1 MELRTVV
8 KLYPFCF
15 LSFQR
20 EKQIKEC
27 GEKKIVPLLS
37 SACVR
42 GNSGLNMF
50 IAGIAEEHRS
60 LQMGAFSC
68 EG

>member
-1 MELRTVV
+1 V
-8 KLYPFCF
+8 
-15 LSFQR
+15 
-20 EKQIKEC
+20 EK
-27 GEKKIVPLLS
+27 KKIVPLLS

>member
-1 MELRTVV
+1 LLPE
-8 KLYPFCF
+8 F
-15 LSFQR
+15 SER
-20 EKQIKEC
+20 ETDKRMWRK
-27 GEKKIVPLLS
+27 KKIVPLLS